1 MKCFSGSVLKRLA
14 VLVCIGGALYSC
26 KKSSPLVKKD
36 EPEKEDTTS
45 TGIDTVIVPPTR
57 EELTRDSI
65 FYYAKEVY
73 LWQDALPADTIFK
86 PRSFKSQ
93 STPLLNY
100 EKELYAITQYPK
112 MPGKSYSYEY
122 VNTGAYPKYS
132 YITDITTQNPVA
144 SIKSRKSSVDL
155 EGNGYDFG
163 LSLGAYGSPTAYK
176 IYVKAVYPGSPAALA
191 GLKRGDNFNVINGTT
206 IGSNYNSEFNLFYNA
221 FFESAAITLKGKTRG
236 GADLNVSLARA
247 SYKSS
252 PIYKDTIIT
261 VGAKKIGYMSYAR
274 FSNPSNSTG
283 EFDRVFGA
291 FKAQGVTDLIIDLR
305 YNGGGYVSSA
315 EYLINL
321 IAPAAKSG
329 TTMFTE
335 YYNNLMQQNYAVRN
349 SKPTAPLLAK
359 QYILD
364 ANDSRSDQNH
374 DGKWDTYAD
383 IDFSPSNQTT
393 RFSRLSNSLSGI
405 NKVAFIVSDNTASA
419 SELVINSLKP
429 HMAVKVFGEKSY
441 GKPVGFFPI
450 RIDKYDVYFSMFQ
463 TKNSEGKGDYFEGI
477 APDVVADDILA
488 YDTWDIREASMAAA
502 YSYITSSTVSSV
514 SSKQT
519 SKVLAKAPAVLEIP
533 GKSLSDLEF
542 KGMIE
547 NRVKI
552 K

>member
-1 MKCFSGSVLKRLA
+1 MKYFSGSVLKKLA
-14 VLVCIGGALYSC
+14 VLVCIAGTLHSC
-26 KKSSPLVKKD
+26 KKSSPLVKK
-36 EPEKEDTTS
+36 EDPAGPDTS
-45 TGIDTVIVPPTR
+45 GKDTVIITPPTR
-57 EELTRDSI
+57 EELTKDSI
-65 FYYAKEVY
+65 FYYAREVY
-73 LWQDALPADTIFK
+73 LWQNALPADTIFK

-100 EKELYAITQYPK
+100 EKELYAITQYAK

-206 IGSNYNSEFNLFYNA
+206 IGGNYNAEYNFFYNA

-236 GADLNVSLARA
+236 GGDLNVSLARA

-252 PIYKDTIIT
+252 PIYKDTVIA

-283 EFDRVFGA
+283 EFDRVFSA
-291 FKAQGVTDLIIDLR
+291 FKAQGVTDLVIDLR

-321 IAPAAKSG
+321 IAPASKSG

-335 YYNNLMQQNYAVRN
+335 YYNSLMQQNYAVRN

-393 RFSRLSNSLSGI
+393 RFSRLSNSLSSI

-429 HMAVKVFGEKSY
+429 HMTVKVFGEKSY

-463 TKNSEGKGDYFEGI
+463 TKNSQGQGDYFEGI
-477 APDVVADDILA
+477 APDVVADDVLA
-488 YDTWDIREASMAAA
+488 YDTWDIREASMSAA
-502 YSYITSSTVSSV
+502 YSYIISNTVSSV

-519 SKVLAKAPAVLEIP
+519 SKALAKAPKVLETP
-533 GKSLSDLEF
+533 GKSLSDFEF